1 MFSSP
6 GAISAKAHAAVAWPL
21 QFCNT
26 WDRRARPA
34 YERCIIM
41 QTLAGPAKAIDDYAM
56 AGYAT
61 AEEEPRG
68 GRMRESETFG
78 SLLRAYRLRAGLA
91 QNALARAAGINAGT
105 VNRLEHDQ
113 RLPASRGQVLD
124 LAAALV
130 LEMAETN
137 RLLYA
142 AGLPAE
148 GFGPAITGN
157 PAICRLVDLLQDEA
171 VPDAIRDEMLAI
183 VDHAAR
189 LAAARIRGTGA

>member
-1 MFSSP
+1 
-6 GAISAKAHAAVAWPL
+6 
-21 QFCNT
+21 
-26 WDRRARPA
+26 
-34 YERCIIM
+34 
-41 QTLAGPAKAIDDYAM
+41 
-56 AGYAT
+56 
-61 AEEEPRG
+61 
-68 GRMRESETFG
+68 MRESETFG

-113 RLPASRGQVLD
+113 RLPASRRQVLD

-137 RLLYA
+137 RLLHA

-157 PAICRLVDLLQDEA
+157 PAICRLADLLQDEA
-171 VPDAIRDEMLAI
+171 VPDAIRDELLAI

-189 LAAARIRGTGA
+189 LAVTRIRGTGA